1 MEEAKAN
8 NRTIHSIKSYKFEIP
23 FYQRAYSWRK
33 QDIEKLISDING
45 KEGHYLGNIVVK
57 KNDDKFIVIDGQ
69 QRLTTI
75 YIIFMALG
83 VKEKPFELSYEIDS
97 SDGEKLKNFNVNERK
112 YVNRQILDAIL
123 FASNNEILCK
133 DSFEKNINSA
143 IFTMTIIPETV
154 KATEYFE
161 LVNTKSIQ
169 LENHQALK
177 ARFLSNI
184 KDNYAD
190 VARKWD
196 MISNMDEKYKDQI
209 LERNQADLPIEPKT
223 IRELLESDFNG
234 KEEKQTETNSDA
246 KSLVKFPVFLLLV
259 LKVFVAKNGLNV
271 DSENK
276 VDPKNKIIIDKD
288 KLLGEFEKVFRE
300 KTNLHYEFIAFLE
313 SMRKKFDE
321 FVYRDDE
328 MKNKILLN
336 LQRLFYYTSEYDKP
350 EFIAALLAFLDKNSL
365 DACNDK
371 NTQKV
376 IEFLEQLDNELA
388 KSALK
393 KNESRKIVETIND
406 VIGKIYKGES
416 LETPVLEKI
425 DSKFLDT
432 GTAVPHYW
440 FYRLEYLLW
449 RDFNSLSACDTCA
462 DDIKKVFPKFNRDE
476 YLIKSQD
483 TVEHMWATNLQ
494 ENNKALDDFGNLALI
509 RKDFN
514 SSLSDYDFGEKLK
527 MIKESP
533 SSSIKM
539 LIFYASQKGYDKDII
554 GRLGDEMKKI
564 LFQGITNDSL

>member
-432 GTAVPHYW
+432 GTAVPYYW

-564 LFQGITNDSL
+564 LFQGITNDPL

>member
-143 IFTMTIIPETV
+143 IFTMTIIPENV

-169 LENHQALK
+169 LENHQVLK

-184 KDNYAD
+184 KDNYASI
-190 VARKWD
+190 AKKWD

-276 VDPKNKIIIDKD
+276 VDPNNKIIIDKD
-288 KLLGEFEKVFRE
+288 KLLGEFEKVFRK
-300 KTNLHYEFIAFLE
+300 KTDLHYGFIAFLE

-416 LETPVLEKI
+416 LETPALEKI

-494 ENNKALDDFGNLALI
+494 ENGKALDDFGNLPLI

-539 LIFYASQKGYDKDII
+539 LIFYASQKGYDKDMI

-564 LFQGITNDSL
+564 LFKGITNAPL

>member
-8 NRTIHSIKSYKFEIP
+8 NRTIHSIKSYEFEIP

-143 IFTMTIIPETV
+143 IFTMTIIPKNV

-209 LERNQADLPIEPKT
+209 LESNQADLPIEPKT

-246 KSLVKFPVFLLLV
+246 KNLVKFPVFLLLV

-371 NTQKV
+371 NAQKV

-449 RDFNSLSACDTCA
+449 RDFNNLSVCNICS
-462 DDIKKVFPKFNRDE
+462 DDIKKAFPKFNRDE
-476 YLIKSQD
+476 YLIKPQD

-539 LIFYASQKGYDKDII
+539 LIFYASQKGYDKDMI
-554 GRLGDEMKKI
+554 GRLGYEMKKI
-564 LFQGITNDSL
+564 LFQGI

>member
-143 IFTMTIIPETV
+143 IFTMTIIPENV

-564 LFQGITNDSL
+564 LFQGITNDPL

>member
-1 MEEAKAN
+1 MEETKAN
-8 NRTIHSIKSYKFEIP
+8 NRTIHSIKNYKFEIP

-133 DSFEKNINSA
+133 DNFEKNINSA
-143 IFTMTIIPETV
+143 IFTMTIIPENV

-169 LENHQALK
+169 LENHQVLK

-209 LERNQADLPIEPKT
+209 LESNQADLPIEPKT
-223 IRELLESDFNG
+223 IRELLESDFNR
-234 KEEKQTETNSDA
+234 KEEKQTKTNSDT

-271 DSENK
+271 DSENE
-276 VDPKNKIIIDKD
+276 VDPNNKIIIDKD
-288 KLLGEFEKVFRE
+288 KLWGEFEKVFGK
-300 KTNLHYEFIAFLE
+300 KTDLHYEFIAFLE

-321 FVYRDDE
+321 FVYRDDK

-365 DACNDK
+365 DTYNDK
-371 NTQKV
+371 NTQKA

-393 KNESRKIVETIND
+393 NNGYRKVVETINN
-406 VIGKIYKGES
+406 VIEKIYNDKGV
-416 LETPVLEKI
+416 ETPMLEKI
-425 DSKFLDT
+425 NSSFLDNGT
-432 GTAVPHYW
+432 GVPHYW
-440 FYRLEYLLW
+440 FYRLEYLFW
-449 RDFNSLSACDTCA
+449 RDFNNLSVCNICS

-476 YLIKSQD
+476 YLIKPQD

-533 SSSIKM
+533 NSSIKM
-539 LIFYASQKGYDKDII
+539 LIFYASQKGYDKDMI

-564 LFQGITNDSL
+564 LFQGITNDPL